1 MWSKKVTGSD
11 EQPAPKERKETCFFS
26 AMFLETAAF
35 ARQLRI
41 IHSEPDGIFSPG
53 ILFQPGYT
61 LYPFDTKFSTWAAN
75 EGLRFYEAWPGLV
88 FDSLAMGFDRSS
100 QPLYSGRLAQ
110 SLEGA
115 GKRRLFVIGNWFKQ
129 RLLYPVHVW
138 GMSVLRRIPQDGT
151 FHQEGPI
158 HRLAKR
164 RPRFIASFDLS
175 AATDRWP
182 VPVIY
187 ELMAC
192 LFGQTMASCIVNGAL
207 ALNSCSLKSV
217 TGRHDEVVFIA
228 GQPLGYYGS
237 WALFALSHH
246 AIVWLAALRAY
257 PHQTRPFLDYA
268 LLGDDIVIA
277 DRSVAKE
284 YRSLLDALQVDISDA
299 KSIVSE
305 TGCLEFAKRFWVKIM
320 SKDLSPVSAKAVLES
335 YFLVG
340 TQQLAYKY
348 KLSPKTCLRLNK
360 AGYRVLG
367 QMDTKAL
374 SRRFSRIQAL
384 SSKLL
389 VGPDR
394 LPLEWWI
401 GRGLPLSPYLRG
413 VLIARIRD
421 GMKLKQ
427 LTPPPLEMFLCGEPE
442 AHIAENTAYRHWM
455 NNGVSTWY
463 GLTSFL
469 VVPLPT

>member
-1 MWSKKVTGSD
+1 
-11 EQPAPKERKETCFFS
+11 
-26 AMFLETAAF
+26 
-35 ARQLRI
+35 
-41 IHSEPDGIFSPG
+41 
-53 ILFQPGYT
+53 
-61 LYPFDTKFSTWAAN
+61 
-75 EGLRFYEAWPGLV
+75 
-88 FDSLAMGFDRSS
+88 MGFNRSS

-129 RLLYPVHVW
+129 SLLYPLHVW
-138 GMSVLRRIPQDGT
+138 GMSVLRCIPQDGT

-192 LFGQTMASCIVNGAL
+192 LFGQTMASCIINGAL
-207 ALNSCSLKSV
+207 ALNSCSLKFV
-217 TGRHDEVVFIA
+217 TRRHDEVVF
-228 GQPLGYYGS
+228 
-237 WALFALSHH
+237 
-246 AIVWLAALRAY
+246 VVALRAY

-277 DRSVAKE
+277 DCSVAKD

-305 TGCLEFAKRFWVKIM
+305 TGCLAFAKRFWVKIM

-335 YFLVG
+335 YFLV
-340 TQQLAYKY
+340 
-348 KLSPKTCLRLNK
+348 

-442 AHIAENTAYRHWM
+442 AHIAENTAY
-455 NNGVSTWY
+455 
-463 GLTSFL
+463 
-469 VVPLPT
+469 

>member
-1 MWSKKVTGSD
+1 
-11 EQPAPKERKETCFFS
+11 
-26 AMFLETAAF
+26 
-35 ARQLRI
+35 
-41 IHSEPDGIFSPG
+41 
-53 ILFQPGYT
+53 
-61 LYPFDTKFSTWAAN
+61 
-75 EGLRFYEAWPGLV
+75 
-88 FDSLAMGFDRSS
+88 
-100 QPLYSGRLAQ
+100 
-110 SLEGA
+110 
-115 GKRRLFVIGNWFKQ
+115 
-129 RLLYPVHVW
+129 
-138 GMSVLRRIPQDGT
+138 MSVLRRIPQDGT

-192 LFGQTMASCIVNGAL
+192 LFGQTMASCIVN
-207 ALNSCSLKSV
+207 
-217 TGRHDEVVFIA
+217 

-367 QMDTKAL
+367 QMDTTL
-374 SRRFSRIQAL
+374 RPYPGV
-384 SSKLL
+384 L
-389 VGPDR
+389 VGFR
-394 LPLEWWI
+394 
-401 GRGLPLSPYLRG
+401 RYL
-413 VLIARIRD
+413 
-421 GMKLKQ
+421 
-427 LTPPPLEMFLCGEPE
+427 
-442 AHIAENTAYRHWM
+442 
-455 NNGVSTWY
+455 VS
-463 GLTSFL
+463 F
-469 VVPLPT
+469 

>member
-1 MWSKKVTGSD
+1 MI
-11 EQPAPKERKETCFFS
+11 
-26 AMFLETAAF
+26 LETAAF
-35 ARQLRI
+35 AGQLQI

-53 ILFQPGYT
+53 L
-61 LYPFDTKFSTWAAN
+61 
-75 EGLRFYEAWPGLV
+75 AWLG
-88 FDSLAMGFDRSS
+88 LAMGFNRSS

-129 RLLYPVHVW
+129 SLLYPLHVW
-138 GMSVLRRIPQDGT
+138 GMSVLRCIPQDGT

-192 LFGQTMASCIVNGAL
+192 LFGQTMASCIINGAL
-207 ALNSCSLKSV
+207 ALNSCSLKFV
-217 TGRHDEVVFIA
+217 TRRHDEVVF
-228 GQPLGYYGS
+228 
-237 WALFALSHH
+237 
-246 AIVWLAALRAY
+246 VVALRAY

-277 DRSVAKE
+277 DCSVAKD

-305 TGCLEFAKRFWVKIM
+305 TGCLAFAKRFWVKIM

-335 YFLVG
+335 YFLV
-340 TQQLAYKY
+340 
-348 KLSPKTCLRLNK
+348 
-360 AGYRVLG
+360 G

-442 AHIAENTAYRHWM
+442 AHIAENTTY
-455 NNGVSTWY
+455 
-463 GLTSFL
+463 
-469 VVPLPT
+469 

>member
-1 MWSKKVTGSD
+1 M
-11 EQPAPKERKETCFFS
+11 
-26 AMFLETAAF
+26 
-35 ARQLRI
+35 
-41 IHSEPDGIFSPG
+41 
-53 ILFQPGYT
+53 
-61 LYPFDTKFSTWAAN
+61 
-75 EGLRFYEAWPGLV
+75 
-88 FDSLAMGFDRSS
+88 
-100 QPLYSGRLAQ
+100 
-110 SLEGA
+110 A

-182 VPVIY
+182 IPVIY

-217 TGRHDEVVFIA
+217 TGRHDEVVFVA

-367 QMDTKAL
+367 QMDTTL
-374 SRRFSRIQAL
+374 RPYPGV
-384 SSKLL
+384 L
-389 VGPDR
+389 VGFR
-394 LPLEWWI
+394 
-401 GRGLPLSPYLRG
+401 RYL
-413 VLIARIRD
+413 
-421 GMKLKQ
+421 
-427 LTPPPLEMFLCGEPE
+427 
-442 AHIAENTAYRHWM
+442 
-455 NNGVSTWY
+455 VS
-463 GLTSFL
+463 F
-469 VVPLPT
+469 